1 MLNKW
6 RLMGCASCSNSI
18 KPAGCRNNGYCA
30 DHQCNKLSSFDWLSN
45 LTRDQQGDFPFV
57 EVRFKNGRKLFF
69 KIPSYLEPKMGSLVL
84 VQVDYG
90 YDIGVVAL
98 KGELARAQMRLKKVL
113 DNELIGNVLRLPS
126 QEEIQLWQ
134 KLQKKEAI
142 LQNRSRK
149 MALDLGLEMKISDV
163 EFQADGRKAIFFY
176 TAEQRVDFREL
187 IRVMATEFKIKIE
200 MRQVGMR
207 SEAGRL
213 GGLGICGRELCCST
227 WLTDF
232 RKVSSTAARFQQLS
246 FNPDRLN
253 GQCGKLKCCLNYE
266 LNSYIEAL
274 KKFPS
279 ADIKLKTKKGIGV
292 FQKMNIF
299 SDLMWYSYEKDRVN
313 WYKFDVDTVKK
324 IIKKN
329 RQEILVSKLEDYMI
343 KEEQDSERDFFDN
356 PIGPSKRKKQTKD
369 QGIG

>member
-1 MLNKW
+1 
-6 RLMGCASCSNSI
+6 MGCASCSNGSI
-18 KPAGCRNNGYCA
+18 PAGCRNNGYCA
-30 DHQCNKLSSFDWLSN
+30 DNQCHKLSSFDWLSN
-45 LTRDQQGDFPFV
+45 LARDQQGDYPFV
-57 EVRFKNGRKLFF
+57 EVRFKNGRKSFF
-69 KIPSYLEPKMGSLVL
+69 KIPNYLEPKMGSLVV

-90 YDIGVVAL
+90 YDIGVIAL
-98 KGELARAQMRLKKVL
+98 KGELTRAQMRLKKVP
-113 DNELIGNVLRLPS
+113 DDELIGNVLRFPS

-134 KLQKKEAI
+134 ELQKKEAF

-149 MALDLGLEMKISDV
+149 MALNLGLDMKISDV

-176 TAEQRVDFREL
+176 TADQRVDFREL
-187 IRVMATEFKIKIE
+187 IRVMAAEFKIKIE

-207 SEAGRL
+207 AEASRL
-213 GGLGICGRELCCST
+213 GGIGICGRELCCSS

-266 LNSYIEAL
+266 LNSYTEAL

-279 ADIKLKTKKGIGV
+279 TNIKLKTQKGLGV

-299 SDLMWYSYEKDRVN
+299 SDLMWYSYETDRVN
-313 WYKFDVDTVKK
+313 WFKFDVDTVKE

-329 RQEILVSKLEDYMI
+329 RRSIPVSKLEDHMI
-343 KEEQDSERDFFDN
+343 KEEKDSERDFFDN
-356 PIGPSKRKKQTKD
+356 PIGSSKKKKRKQK
-369 QGIG
+369 IRA